1 MKTFSKHLVMS
12 CLIVMWAVT
21 AAYAEK
27 SSLRRTPTVIAVEKV
42 SPAVVNI
49 STEKIVQPRSSFG
62 FSGDPFFDQFFRD
75 FLDPFPRRQ
84 YKQNSLGSG
93 VIFDKRGYV
102 LTNHHVIQRAS
113 KITITLADNRELEAE
128 LIGDDA
134 RFDLAVVKISS
145 AENLPIAE
153 LGHSDDLMIGEPVIA
168 IGNPF
173 GLSHTITTGVI
184 SALDR
189 SIRVDE
195 DRIFRGFIQTDAPI
209 NPGNSGGP
217 LINILGQ
224 VIGINTAIYGNAQG
238 IGFAIPIDKVNRI
251 IADLIEYGQ
260 VRSAWIG
267 ISVQDITPAIAQY
280 FQHQSAEG
288 VLIAQVLPGS
298 SAEKAGLKQGD
309 IIVEINGQP
318 VRDQAEYNTIIEE
331 YTARDALKFSLVRD
345 GKILTITVQ
354 AETFSTEQAISMAE
368 KDFGFF
374 VEDMSQEL
382 IYQYRLRTQQGVVIT
397 KVRPNSPAAKV
408 GLEPGDIIR
417 QVEGAQIETLN
428 DFQDAMMKLAH
439 KSSAVFLIQRRTRG
453 YYITLDRYTSL

>member
-1 MKTFSKHLVMS
+1 MNTFNKGLVISCLLVMS
-12 CLIVMWAVT
+12 MISFAQ
-21 AAYAEK
+21 AET
-27 SSLRRTPTVIAVEKV
+27 SSLRRTPIVVAVEKV
-42 SPAVVNI
+42 SPTVVNI
-49 STEKIVQPRSSFG
+49 STEKIVQSRSSFG
-62 FSGDPFFDQFFRD
+62 FSGDPFFDRFFHD

-93 VIFDKRGYV
+93 VIFDTHGYI

-113 KITITLADNRELEAE
+113 KITITLTDNREFEAE

-134 RFDLAVVKISS
+134 RFDLAVLKISS
-145 AENLPIAE
+145 AEDLPVAR

-184 SALDR
+184 SAINR

-217 LINILGQ
+217 LINILGE

-251 IADLIEYGQ
+251 IDDLIEYGQ

-267 ISVQDITPAIAQY
+267 VSVQDITPAIAQY
-280 FQHQSAEG
+280 FEYQSAEG
-288 VLIAQVLPGS
+288 VLITQVLPDS
-298 SAEKAGLKQGD
+298 SAEKAGLRQGD

-318 VRDQAEYNTIIEE
+318 VVDQAGYNTIVAE
-331 YTARDALKFSLVRD
+331 YTARDTLELALVRD
-345 GKILTITVQ
+345 GKSLTIEVQ
-354 AETFSTEQAISMAE
+354 AESFSAEQAVDMAY
-368 KDFGFF
+368 KDFGFV
-374 VEDMSQEL
+374 VEEMSQDL
-382 IYQYRLRTQQGVVIT
+382 IAQYRLRTQQGLVIT
-397 KVRPNSPAAKV
+397 KVRQNSPAAQV
-408 GLEPGDIIR
+408 GIEPGDIIR
-417 QVEGAQIETLN
+417 QIEGVEINTLT
-428 DFQDAMMKLAH
+428 DFQDVMMKLAQ
-439 KSSAVFLIQRRTRG
+439 KPSVVFLIQRRNRG
-453 YYITLDRYTSL
+453 YYITLDRQ

>member
-1 MKTFSKHLVMS
+1 MKIFSKHFVIS
-12 CLIVMWAVT
+12 CLIVMWAFT

-49 STEKIVQPRSSFG
+49 STEKIVQSRSSFG

-113 KITITLADNRELEAE
+113 KITITLADNREFEAE

-145 AENLPIAE
+145 AENLPIAN
-153 LGHSDDLMIGEPVIA
+153 LGHSDDLMIGESVIA

-195 DRIFRGFIQTDAPI
+195 NRIFRGFIQTDAPI

-267 ISVQDITPAIAQY
+267 VSVQDITPAIAQY

-345 GKILTITVQ
+345 GKILTVTVQ

-397 KVRPNSPAAKV
+397 KVRPDSPAAKV

-439 KSSAVFLIQRRTRG
+439 KSSVVFLIQRRTRG
-453 YYITLDRYTSL
+453 YYITLDRYSSL

>member
-1 MKTFSKHLVMS
+1 MKRFRKSFVIS
-12 CLIVMWAVT
+12 CLMLACAV
-21 AAYAEK
+21 AAVYAET

-49 STEKIVQPRSSFG
+49 STEEIVQSRGSLG

-93 VIFDKRGYV
+93 VIFDQHGYV

-113 KITITLADNRELEAE
+113 KITITLADEREFEAE

-195 DRIFRGFIQTDAPI
+195 DRVFRGFIQTDAPI

-238 IGFAIPIDKVNRI
+238 IGFAIPVDKVNRI
-251 IADLIEYGQ
+251 IDDLIEYGQ

-267 ISVQDITPAIAQY
+267 VNVQDITPAIAQY
-280 FQHQSAEG
+280 FHHQSAEG
-288 VLIAQVLPGS
+288 VLIAQVFPHS
-298 SAEKAGLKQGD
+298 SAEKAGLRQGD

-318 VRDQAEYNTIIEE
+318 VRDQAEYNTIVEE
-331 YTARDALKFSLVRD
+331 YTARDALKFALARD
-345 GKILTITVQ
+345 GKPLTITVQ
-354 AETFSTEQAISMAE
+354 AEAFSAEQAVNMAD
-368 KDFGFF
+368 KNFGFS
-374 VEDMSQEL
+374 VEEISQEL

-397 KVRPNSPAAKV
+397 KIRPNSPAEQV
-408 GLEPGDIIR
+408 GIEPGDIIR
-417 QVEGAQIETLN
+417 QIEGVQINTLN
-428 DFQDAMMKLAH
+428 DFQEAMMKVAQ
-439 KSSAVFLIQRRTRG
+439 KSSVVFLIQRGTRG
-453 YYITLDRYTSL
+453 YYITLDRQ

>member
-1 MKTFSKHLVMS
+1 MKTFSKSLGIS
-12 CLIVMWAVT
+12 CLIAMCTIAVV
-21 AAYAEK
+21 YAET
-27 SSLRRTPTVIAVEKV
+27 SSLRRTPTVIAVEKI

-49 STEKIVQPRSSFG
+49 STEKIVQSRSSLG

-113 KITITLADNRELEAE
+113 KITITLTDNREFEAE
-128 LIGDDA
+128 LIGDDV

-153 LGHSDDLMIGEPVIA
+153 LGRSDDLMIGEPVIA

-251 IADLIEYGQ
+251 IDDLIEYGQ

-267 ISVQDITPAIAQY
+267 VNVQDITPAIAQY
-280 FQHQSAEG
+280 FHYQSAEG
-288 VLIAQVLPGS
+288 VLIAQVLPDS

-331 YTARDALKFSLVRD
+331 YTARDALKFALVRD
-345 GKILTITVQ
+345 GKPLTIKVQ
-354 AETFSTEQAISMAE
+354 AEAFSAEQAVNMAN
-368 KDFGFF
+368 KDFGFS
-374 VEDMSQEL
+374 VEEISQDL

-397 KVRPNSPAAKV
+397 KVRPNSPAANV
-408 GLEPGDIIR
+408 GIEPGDIIR
-417 QVEGAQIETLN
+417 QVEGAQIDTLN
-428 DFQDAMMKLAH
+428 DFQDAMMKLAQ
-439 KSSAVFLIQRRTRG
+439 KSSVVFLIQRRTRG
-453 YYITLDRYTSL
+453 YYITLERQ

>member
-1 MKTFSKHLVMS
+1 MNTFSKRLVIS
-12 CLIVMWAVT
+12 CLIVMCTIAV
-21 AAYAEK
+21 AHAET
-27 SSLRRTPTVIAVEKV
+27 SSLRRTPIVVAVEKV

-49 STEKIVQPRSSFG
+49 STEKVVQSRSSFG

-113 KITITLADNRELEAE
+113 KITITLTDNREFEAE

-134 RFDLAVVKISS
+134 RFDLAVLKISS
-145 AENLPIAE
+145 AEDLPVAE
-153 LGHSDDLMIGEPVIA
+153 LGHSNDLMIGEPVIA

-184 SALDR
+184 SAINR

-224 VIGINTAIYGNAQG
+224 VIGINTAIYCNAQG

-251 IADLIEYGQ
+251 IGDLIEYGQ

-267 ISVQDITPAIAQY
+267 VSVQDITPAIAQY
-280 FQHQSAEG
+280 FNYQSAEG
-288 VLIAQVLPGS
+288 VLISQVLPGS
-298 SAEKAGLKQGD
+298 SAEKAGLRQGD

-318 VRDQAEYNTIIEE
+318 VSDQAGYNTIVAE
-331 YTARDALKFSLVRD
+331 YTARDKLELSLVRD
-345 GKILTITVQ
+345 GKSLTITVQ
-354 AETFSTEQAISMAE
+354 AEAFSAEQAVDMAY
-368 KDFGFF
+368 KDFGLF
-374 VEDMSQEL
+374 VEKMSQDL
-382 IYQYRLRTQQGVVIT
+382 IAQYRLRTQQGLVIT
-397 KVRPNSPAAKV
+397 KVRQNSPAAQV
-408 GLEPGDIIR
+408 GIEPGDIIR
-417 QVEGAQIETLN
+417 QIEGAQIDTLT
-428 DFQDAMMKLAH
+428 DFQDVMMKLAQ
-439 KSSAVFLIQRRTRG
+439 KPSVVFLIQRRNRG
-453 YYITLDRYTSL
+453 YYITLDRQ

>member
-1 MKTFSKHLVMS
+1 M
-12 CLIVMWAVT
+12 
-21 AAYAEK
+21 
-27 SSLRRTPTVIAVEKV
+27 
-42 SPAVVNI
+42 
-49 STEKIVQPRSSFG
+49 
-62 FSGDPFFDQFFRD
+62 
-75 FLDPFPRRQ
+75 
-84 YKQNSLGSG
+84 
-93 VIFDKRGYV
+93 
-102 LTNHHVIQRAS
+102 
-113 KITITLADNRELEAE
+113 
-128 LIGDDA
+128 
-134 RFDLAVVKISS
+134 
-145 AENLPIAE
+145 
-153 LGHSDDLMIGEPVIA
+153 
-168 IGNPF
+168 
-173 GLSHTITTGVI
+173 
-184 SALDR
+184 
-189 SIRVDE
+189 
-195 DRIFRGFIQTDAPI
+195 
-209 NPGNSGGP
+209 
-217 LINILGQ
+217 
-224 VIGINTAIYGNAQG
+224 
-238 IGFAIPIDKVNRI
+238 
-251 IADLIEYGQ
+251 
-260 VRSAWIG
+260 
-267 ISVQDITPAIAQY
+267 QDITPAIAQY

-288 VLIAQVLPGS
+288 VLIAQVPPGS

-453 YYITLDRYTSL
+453 YYITLDRYTSYRKR